1 MANYRGLAGKLVHAR
16 IGEGER
22 EELTMPTISMF
33 YGIVIRMYCDR
44 AEHNPPHF
52 HAYYQEH
59 TAVVDIRQCEITSGE
74 LPSRQSRLVLA
85 WTELHQE
92 DLLADWELA
101 SQGELPFRIEP
112 LR

>member
-1 MANYRGLAGKLVHAR
+1 
-16 IGEGER
+16 
-22 EELTMPTISMF
+22 MPTISMF

-59 TAVVDIRQCEITSGE
+59 TAVVDVRRCEITSGE
-74 LPSRQSRLVLA
+74 LPSKQARLVLA
-85 WTELHQE
+85 WAELHQE
-92 DLLADWELA
+92 DLLADWALA
-101 SQGELPFRIEP
+101 SNGELPFRIDP